1 MDMVKLRRQ
10 GSRYL
15 LTGGS
20 AAVVDTG
27 IFALELAAGVP
38 LIPAATLSFLV
49 ATVVNYLLTSRFV
62 FHREPTLRRYLM
74 FLAAAS
80 LGLVLNVALTA
91 FLAAHTP
98 LPPVAAK
105 VASIAVTFVF
115 NFAVNALLVFRHAPE

>member
-1 MDMVKLRRQ
+1 MDLATLRRQ

-20 AAVVDTG
+20 AAVVDIG
-27 IFALELAAGVP
+27 VFAAELRAGLP

-49 ATVVNYLLTSRFV
+49 ATVVNYLLASRFV
-62 FHREPTLRRYLM
+62 FHRAATVRRYFV

-80 LGLVLNVALTA
+80 LGLVINVALTTV
-91 FLAAHTP
+91 LVAHTP
-98 LPPVAAK
+98 LPPIPAK
-105 VASIAVTFVF
+105 IISIGVTFVF